1 MMFGWGCRWIY
12 EMDAAG
18 MMPVSRSCCLLL
30 AAAAAMHRDRR
41 RAFLCNDDQ
50 HHAHQARLKSLHAQK
65 IYIFFPGSSTSSLSE
80 RSTQVCAA
88 SASKFFPAFLLAFF
102 LSVYS
107 PCNLVP
113 GQLSTKE
120 IKTTDVKSCKSN
132 ALKHE
137 DEADHTSI

>member
-18 MMPVSRSCCLLL
+18 MM
-30 AAAAAMHRDRR
+30 
-41 RAFLCNDDQ
+41 
-50 HHAHQARLKSLHAQK
+50 
-65 IYIFFPGSSTSSLSE
+65 PGSSTSSLSE